1 MYVGRLEGSLRSVQR
16 KCDVNQGPGH
26 KPNATVD
33 VRAQAEALFRRAR
46 GMREALEGS
55 LGSGQRE
62 FEDVVGVLVAA
73 GALEAGSL
81 TPLPLG
87 EAARQL
93 SGENEL
99 WLATV
104 LSDPAVQARAACQIA
119 CRGVRVG
126 RTGLFTILAATDALE
141 RGPPRCCLWGT
152 LRCSLGPDCNLGDTK
167 PEAVRHGLQKTYH
180 KSETHAMLGFPCRP
194 AAGVEE
200 A

>member
-1 MYVGRLEGSLRSVQR
+1 M
-16 KCDVNQGPGH
+16 
-26 KPNATVD
+26 
-33 VRAQAEALFRRAR
+33 RAQAEALFRKAR

-73 GALEAGSL
+73 GALEPGSL

-126 RTGLFTILAATDALE
+126 RTGLFTILAAPDALE

-152 LRCSLGPDCNLGDTK
+152 LRGSPGARLCSGWIVCASITRRAGTIL
-167 PEAVRHGLQKTYH
+167 HGLG
-180 KSETHAMLGFPCRP
+180 KS
-194 AAGVEE
+194 
-200 A
+200 